1 MTDVVATL
9 NAYSRLNC
17 LDLLTEIPTCE
28 YEGTIDGICIF
39 SIADPD
45 ALVRLLCDALGNVR
59 MDSKGCYH
67 YSDGTTAKFV
77 KKRKAYEFKKFKTVF
92 ARIKLR

>member
-9 NAYSRLNC
+9 DAYSKLNC

-28 YEGTIDGICIF
+28 YEGNIDGIRVF
-39 SIADPD
+39 SITDPD
-45 ALVRLLCDALGNVR
+45 VLVTLLCDLLGNVR
-59 MDSKGCYH
+59 IDSKGCYH
-67 YSDGTTAKFV
+67 YSDGTIAKFV
-77 KKRKAYEFKKFKTVF
+77 KKRKAYEFKKFKTMF